1 MKRVHLIAL
10 ALLTAFSF
18 VCGFTY
24 RDVAATGNA
33 GNLISSI
40 KTLPSSLSAAI
51 GAELTDSKADLQPV
65 QTFWDVFSYL
75 NSHYYGDDKQS
86 SDALCYAAVRGM
98 LGALGDRY
106 TRFLDPAA
114 NKQMQEDNRGDF
126 EGIGAQLEKKD
137 GQVTIVRPID
147 NSPAQEAGIRKGDVI
162 VEVDGKPIAGQDLDE
177 VVRHIRGPRGTKV
190 KLTLK
195 RVDVPEPIQVELV
208 RRVITSPIVEWKM
221 EDESTKIGYIWLH
234 QFNEKSDQM
243 FDQALTD
250 LESKGMRALVLDLR
264 GNPGGLLDV
273 AIEIGSRLIPDG
285 DIVVIQDKGG
295 RQSRYGVEPAKQ
307 NHRLYPL
314 VVLIDGSSASASEI
328 IAGAIQDNKAG
339 TIVGTDSFGKGKV
352 QTIMNLP
359 DGSAVVITTAKYY
372 TPAMRDVD
380 KMKIKPDVVVEPT
393 DDDIKNEVDSQLN
406 KAVGILKTRL
416 DGGPALAGSN
426 RSNEKS

>member
-1 MKRVHLIAL
+1 MRRIHLIAL
-10 ALLTAFSF
+10 TLLMAFSF

-24 RDVAATGNA
+24 QDVAATGDA
-33 GNLISSI
+33 GNLMASI
-40 KTLPSSLSAAI
+40 ETLPSRLQAAI
-51 GAELTDSKADLQPV
+51 AAQLTDNNAELPPV

-75 NSHYYGDDKQS
+75 DSHYYGDNEQD
-86 SDALCYAAVRGM
+86 SDALCYAALRGM

-106 TRFLDPAA
+106 TRFLDPEA
-114 NKQMQEDNRGDF
+114 NQQMQEDNRGDF

-137 GQVTIVRPID
+137 GQVVIVRPID
-147 NSPAQEAGIRKGDVI
+147 NSPAQEAGIRKGDII
-162 VEVDGKPIAGQDLDE
+162 VKVDGKPIVGLDLEE
-177 VVRHIRGPRGTKV
+177 VVRHIRGPGGTKV
-190 KLTLK
+190 KLTIK
-195 RVDVPEPIQVELV
+195 RIDVAEPIEIELV

-221 EDESTKIGYIWLH
+221 EDESTKIGYIALH

-243 FDQALTD
+243 FDKALTD
-250 LESKGMRALVLDLR
+250 LESRGMRAMVLDLR

-273 AIEIGSRLIPDG
+273 AIEIGSRLISNG

-295 RQSRYGVEPAKQ
+295 RQSRYGVEPRKQ

-339 TIVGTDSFGKGKV
+339 TLVGTDSFGKGKV

-372 TPAMRDVD
+372 TPSMRDVD
-380 KMKIKPDVVVEPT
+380 KLKIHPDVVVEPT
-393 DDDIKNEVDSQLN
+393 DDDIKNDVDSQLN

-416 DGGPALAGSN
+416 DGSPTVAGN
-426 RSNEKS
+426 GSNEKS

>member
-10 ALLTAFSF
+10 ALLTACSF

-24 RDVAATGNA
+24 RDVAATGSA
-33 GNLISSI
+33 GNLVASI
-40 KTLPSSLSAAI
+40 KALPSSLSAAI

-75 NSHYYGDDKQS
+75 DSHYYGDNKQN
-86 SDALCYAAVRGM
+86 SDALCYAAIRGM

-106 TRFLDPAA
+106 TRFLDPEA

-137 GQVTIVRPID
+137 GQVVIVRPID

-162 VEVDGKPIAGQDLDE
+162 VEVDGKPVASLDLEE
-177 VVRHIRGPRGTKV
+177 VVRHIRGPRATKV

-195 RVDVPEPIQVELV
+195 RVDVAEPIQVELV
-208 RRVITSPIVEWKM
+208 RRVITSPIVEWRM
-221 EDESTKIGYIWLH
+221 EDESAKIGYIWLH

-250 LESKGMRALVLDLR
+250 LESKGMRGMVLDLR

-339 TIVGTDSFGKGKV
+339 TLVGTDSFGKGKV

-359 DGSAVVITTAKYY
+359 DGSAVVITTAKYF
-372 TPAMRDVD
+372 TPSMRDVD
-380 KMKIKPDVVVEPT
+380 KLKIKPDVVIEPT
-393 DDDIKNEVDSQLN
+393 DDDIKNEVDSQMK

-416 DGGPALAGSN
+416 DGGPALAGGS
-426 RSNEKS
+426 RSDEKS

>member
-1 MKRVHLIAL
+1 M
-10 ALLTAFSF
+10 
-18 VCGFTY
+18 
-24 RDVAATGNA
+24 
-33 GNLISSI
+33 
-40 KTLPSSLSAAI
+40 
-51 GAELTDSKADLQPV
+51 
-65 QTFWDVFSYL
+65 
-75 NSHYYGDDKQS
+75 
-86 SDALCYAAVRGM
+86 
-98 LGALGDRY
+98 
-106 TRFLDPAA
+106 
-114 NKQMQEDNRGDF
+114 
-126 EGIGAQLEKKD
+126 
-137 GQVTIVRPID
+137 
-147 NSPAQEAGIRKGDVI
+147 
-162 VEVDGKPIAGQDLDE
+162 DGKPIAGQDLDE

-195 RVDVPEPIQVELV
+195 RVDVAEPIQVELV